1 MVKNPNWQEAYQ
13 LAIYKCDR
21 EVGLPR
27 NNSSY
32 VVRERLEPAIPG
44 FQGRTSQ
51 PLGEFLLDFHLRNTK

>member
-21 EVGLPR
+21 EVDLPR
-27 NNSSY
+27 NNSNY

-44 FQGRTSQ
+44 FQGGTS
-51 PLGEFLLDFHLRNTK
+51 